1 MFVERFFVYFIV
13 FVLGFSEL
21 EFEDVM
27 LIDDFFLIEVFKFQ
41 LLLVWRI
48 FFLLWVRLKY
58 DVQKYIVDKE
68 IDEIRVIFW
77 YYRQFI
83 EVSQERYFK
92 DEKFVVEI
100 YLNFV
105 DYFFGKWFNVFKL
118 FRYILE

>member
-27 LIDDFFLIEVFKFQ
+27 LIDDIFLIEVFKFQ

>member
-41 LLLVWRI
+41 LLLVRRI

>member
-41 LLLVWRI
+41 LLLVRRI

-83 EVSQERYFK
+83 EVSQERYLK

>member
-41 LLLVWRI
+41 LLLVRRI

-68 IDEIRVIFW
+68 IDEICVIFW
-77 YYRQFI
+77 YYWQFI

>member
-27 LIDDFFLIEVFKFQ
+27 LIDDIFLIEVFKFQ
-41 LLLVWRI
+41 LLLVRRI

>member
-41 LLLVWRI
+41 LLLVRRI

-83 EVSQERYFK
+83 EVSQECYFK

>member
-41 LLLVWRI
+41 LLLVRRI

-68 IDEIRVIFW
+68 IDGIRVIFW

>member
-41 LLLVWRI
+41 LLLVRRI

-77 YYRQFI
+77 YYWQFI

>member
-1 MFVERFFVYFIV
+1 MFVVRFFVYFIV

-41 LLLVWRI
+41 LLLVRRI

>member
-1 MFVERFFVYFIV
+1 
-13 FVLGFSEL
+13 
-21 EFEDVM
+21 M

-68 IDEIRVIFW
+68 IDEICVIFW
-77 YYRQFI
+77 YYWQFI